1 MEEQVNRRPQET
13 PLGQRRESRGKTA
26 FSSPALLFTCLLLYF
41 GPWPKW
47 RRGELNPRPE
57 ITRMAAST
65 CLVGVL
71 ISNPPAIADTLR
83 RAQAVCFSPA
93 DQRPNPPA
101 SPHFAAVASRA
112 TRRAE
117 VACYQAA
124 IRTGA
129 AKPTRPAT
137 SLLAV
142 NVLLGDLRGQ
152 RASSACHHHRRHPVE
167 TDRPRQ

>member
-1 MEEQVNRRPQET
+1 MSSECLARSNVSSAEVLIFPIKNLPGPKT
-13 PLGQRRESRGKTA
+13 RE
-26 FSSPALLFTCLLLYF
+26 FCQ
-41 GPWPKW
+41 W

-71 ISNPPAIADTLR
+71 ISNPGAIADNLPR
-83 RAQAVCFSPA
+83 VQAVCFSPA